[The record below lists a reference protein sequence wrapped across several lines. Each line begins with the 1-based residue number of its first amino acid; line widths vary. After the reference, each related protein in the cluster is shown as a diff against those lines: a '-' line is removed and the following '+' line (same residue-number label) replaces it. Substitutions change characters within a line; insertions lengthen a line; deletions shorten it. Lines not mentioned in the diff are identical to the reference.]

1 LLIEMDD
8 RKAAILQAVVEA
20 YIATAQPVGSGAVLR
35 ESGIDVSA
43 ATVRNEMSA
52 LEREGY
58 LTQPHTSAGRVPT
71 DAGYRFFVDHIQVGP
86 GQLSA
91 IEARRVRS
99 FFEHARGEIEHHLDS
114 TSKLLAE
121 LTDYASVVVGP
132 RHDPALVRSVDLVEL
147 SANDALL
154 VVVLSDAAVVKHQL
168 EVVDLDGDDALGRSA
183 AVLREAFVGA
193 PLTSP
198 RPLRPTGDAAVD
210 DLVGR
215 AAAAVRRPS
224 QGPIFVGGTSRMA
237 SHFDAISTVREV
249 LTILEEQLMV
259 VTLLSDLVDRG
270 LSVAIG
276 SETGLEPLVDCSV
289 VVAPY
294 MVEGEE
300 AGTIGLLGPTRMD
313 YPKALAT
320 VATVS
325 RRLGRSLESGT

>member
-1 LLIEMDD
+1 MDD

-35 ESGIDVSA
+35 ESAIDVSA

-71 DAGYRFFVDHIQVGP
+71 DAGYRFFVDQIQVGQ
-86 GQLSA
+86 GRLSA
-91 IEARRVRS
+91 VEARRVRS
-99 FFEHARGEIEHHLDS
+99 FFEHARGELEHHLDS
-114 TSKLLAE
+114 TSKLLAD
-121 LTDYASVVVGP
+121 LTDYAGVVVGP
-132 RHDPALVRSVDLVEL
+132 SHDPALVRSIDVVEL
-147 SANDALL
+147 SPTDTLV
-154 VVVLSDAAVVKHQL
+154 VVVLSDAAVIKHHL
-168 EVVDLDGDDALGRSA
+168 ELLEPVSPTVVAGA
-183 AVLREAFVGA
+183 AAALRESFVGA
-193 PLTSP
+193 PISSP
-198 RPLRPTGDAAVD
+198 RPPRPTGDHGID

-215 AAAAVRRPS
+215 AAAALNEPS
-224 QGPIFVGGTSRMA
+224 QGPIYVGGTSRMA
-237 SHFDAISTVREV
+237 SQFDAIGTVREV

-259 VTLLSDLVDRG
+259 VSLLSDLVDRG

-276 SETGLEPLVDCSV
+276 SETGLEPLMDCSV

-325 RRLGRSLESGT
+325 RRLGRSLETGN